1 MSEEKVRVK
10 ANISRTDW
18 GNTWDG
24 IREIMQ
30 RVLKEFR
37 FLGAKQVNLR
47 LNESNETEKRPV
59 FIDWVAVPEIFQR
72 LAQQSDTAQTR
83 QQVSNVGLY
92 RFGEGLHSRVY
103 EDAVDKALALQGT
116 IDRDWHQ
123 DLAEKKVESK
133 LLVQKAGLMY
143 QKFIG
148 IIAEQAGSRRCV
160 GLLTVSFERKPRNL
174 RDVDAKMK
182 KWASWPKDRRSKK
195 CRKSRLVKYIEQNIA
210 LGGPAI

>member
-1 MSEEKVRVK
+1 MAEEKVRVK

-37 FLGAKQVNLR
+37 SLGAKQVNLR

-59 FIDWVAVPEIFQR
+59 FIDWVAVPEIFER
-72 LAQQSDTAQTR
+72 LARQSDTPQTR
-83 QQVSNVGLY
+83 EQVSNVGLY
-92 RFGEGLHSRVY
+92 RFGEGLRSRVY
-103 EDAVDKALALQGT
+103 EDAVNKALAFQGT

-148 IIAEQAGSRRCV
+148 IIAEEAGSRRCV
-160 GLLTVSFERKPRNL
+160 GLLTVSFRE
-174 RDVDAKMK
+174 
-182 KWASWPKDRRSKK
+182 
-195 CRKSRLVKYIEQNIA
+195 ET
-210 LGGPAI
+210 

>member
-59 FIDWVAVPEIFQR
+59 FIDWVAVPEIFER
-72 LAQQSDTAQTR
+72 LAQ
-83 QQVSNVGLY
+83 
-92 RFGEGLHSRVY
+92 
-103 EDAVDKALALQGT
+103 
-116 IDRDWHQ
+116 
-123 DLAEKKVESK
+123 
-133 LLVQKAGLMY
+133 
-143 QKFIG
+143 
-148 IIAEQAGSRRCV
+148 
-160 GLLTVSFERKPRNL
+160 
-174 RDVDAKMK
+174 
-182 KWASWPKDRRSKK
+182 
-195 CRKSRLVKYIEQNIA
+195 
-210 LGGPAI
+210 